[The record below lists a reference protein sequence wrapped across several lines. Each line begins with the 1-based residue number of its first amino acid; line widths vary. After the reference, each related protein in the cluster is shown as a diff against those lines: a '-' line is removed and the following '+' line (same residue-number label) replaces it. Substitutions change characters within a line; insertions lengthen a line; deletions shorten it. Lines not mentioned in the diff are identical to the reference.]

1 MTTITPLLDRSQHS
15 AHVWPNVIDGVEAD
29 GGGEETL
36 RDSPAH
42 DIRVASYRNASE
54 ADVDAAVTAAQR
66 AFDTSGWPQTP
77 GAEKAALLRRVAA
90 RIEAERDELALIETL
105 ESGKPISQAKDEVS
119 SSAGIWYYA
128 ATLAQHGYGDAHNGL
143 GENYLALTVREPV
156 GVVGIITPWNFPLLI
171 VSQKLPFALAAGCT
185 AVVKP
190 SDLTPGTTTR
200 LVQILHEEGLPAGAV
215 NLVHGGGD
223 VGGWLS
229 GHPGTQMT
237 TFTGSTNV
245 GRMVAAAAAQH
256 VKKVSLEL
264 GGKNPQVIFPD
275 ADLDAALEKV
285 VFGAYFNQG
294 ECCNAGSRLL
304 VHADIAEEFTARVVQ
319 RSHDVRV
326 GDPLDADTL
335 VGALISDKHLG
346 VVDGY
351 VNLGQQEGASVATGG
366 KRLASPQGRYY
377 SPTVLAGVPKS
388 ARVAREEIFGPV
400 LSIVSFADLA
410 EAVEITNATGYGLSA
425 GVWSRNL
432 DTALGYAR
440 AAKAG
445 TVWVNCYMDGFP
457 ELSFGGYG
465 ASGIG
470 RELGRTATDEYVE
483 HKSIVVR
490 TGTQAPSWVGGVGE
504 K

>member
-1 MTTITPLLDRSQHS
+1 MTTITSS
-15 AHVWPNVIDGVEAD
+15 APPHLNARVWPNLIDGQEV
-29 GGGEETL
+29 GGGGAEVL
-36 RDSPAH
+36 RNSPAH
-42 DIRVASYRNASE
+42 DIQVASYHSASE
-54 ADVDAAVTAAQR
+54 ADVDTAVAAGHR
-66 AFDTSGWPQTP
+66 AFASGPWPKYS
-77 GAEKAALLRRVAA
+77 GAERAALLRRVAA
-90 RIEAERDELALIETL
+90 RIEADADELALIETL

-119 SSAGIWYYA
+119 SAAGIWYYA
-128 ATLAQHGYGDAHNGL
+128 ATLAQHAHGDAHNAL
-143 GENYLALTVREPV
+143 GPNYLAVTVKEPV

-171 VSQKLPFALAAGCT
+171 VSQKLPFALAVGCT

-190 SDLTPGTTTR
+190 SDMTPGTTTR
-200 LVQILHEEGLPAGAV
+200 LVQILHEEGVPNGVV

-229 GHPGTQMT
+229 GHPGTHMT
-237 TFTGSTNV
+237 TFTGSTGV
-245 GRMVAAAAAQH
+245 GKMVAAAAAAT

-304 VHADIAEEFTARVVQ
+304 VHAEIADEFTEHVVQ
-319 RSHDVRV
+319 RAQDVLV
-326 GDPLDADTL
+326 GDPLDPATK
-335 VGALISDKHLG
+335 VGALISEKHLG
-346 VVDGY
+346 VVSGY
-351 VNLGQQEGASVATGG
+351 VDLGQTEGASVALGG
-366 KRLASPQGRYY
+366 DRLASDRGRYY
-377 SPTVLAGVPKS
+377 SPTVLAGVPKT

-400 LSIVSFADLA
+400 LSVVRFADLA

-425 GVWSRNL
+425 GVWSRDI
-432 DTALGYAR
+432 DTALGYAG
-440 AAKAG
+440 ATKAG

-457 ELSFGGYG
+457 EISFGGYG

-470 RELGRTATDEYVE
+470 RELGRTAIDEYIE
-483 HKSIVVR
+483 HKSVIIR
-490 TGTQAPSWVGGVGE
+490 TGAQAPSWVGGVGE

>member
-1 MTTITPLLDRSQHS
+1 MTTITSSDPTTIA
-15 AHVWPNVIDGVEAD
+15 AHIWPNLIDGREIG
-29 GGGEETL
+29 GGGEEVL

-42 DIRVASYRNASE
+42 DVRVASYHSASE
-54 ADVDAAVTAAQR
+54 TDVDAAVTAASR
-66 AFDTSGWPQTP
+66 AFSSGPWPEFS
-77 GAEKAALLRRVAA
+77 GAERAGLLRRVAG

-105 ESGKPISQAKDEVS
+105 ESGKPVSQARDEVS
-119 SSAGIWYYA
+119 SAAGIWYYA
-128 ATLAQHGYGDAHNGL
+128 ASLAQHTYGDAHNGL
-143 GENYLALTVREPV
+143 GPNYLAVTVKEPV
-156 GVVGIITPWNFPLLI
+156 GVVGVITPWNFPLLI
-171 VSQKLPFALAAGCT
+171 VSQKLPFALAVGCT

-237 TFTGSTNV
+237 TFTGSTGV
-245 GRMVAAAAAQH
+245 GRMVAQAAAKDL
-256 VKKVSLEL
+256 KKVSLEL

-304 VHADIAEEFTARVVQ
+304 VHADIADEFTERVVIRAQ
-319 RSHDVRV
+319 DVRV
-326 GDPLDADTL
+326 GDPLDPATK
-335 VGALISDKHLG
+335 VGALISEKHLG
-346 VVDGY
+346 VVGGY
-351 VNLGQQEGASVATGG
+351 VDLGQTEGASVVLGG
-366 KRLASPQGRYY
+366 EQLSSDRGRYY
-377 SPTVLAGVPKS
+377 SPTVLADVPKT

-400 LSIVSFADLA
+400 LSVVSFADLA

-425 GVWSRNL
+425 GVWSRDI

-440 AAKAG
+440 ATKAG

-457 ELSFGGYG
+457 EISFGGYG

-470 RELGRTATDEYVE
+470 RELGRTAIDEYIE
-483 HKSIVVR
+483 HKSTIIR
-490 TGTQAPSWVGGVGE
+490 TGAQAPSWVGGVGE

>member
-1 MTTITPLLDRSQHS
+1 MTTITSS
-15 AHVWPNVIDGVEAD
+15 APTMSANVWPNIIDGREV
-29 GGGEETL
+29 GGEGEEVL

-42 DIRVASYRNASE
+42 DVHVASYHSASE
-54 ADVDAAVTAAQR
+54 SDVDAAVQAADK
-66 AFDTSGWPQTP
+66 AFSYGDWPQTS
-77 GAEKAALLRRVAA
+77 GAERAALLRRVAA
-90 RIEAERDELALIETL
+90 RIEAELDELALIETL

-119 SSAGIWYYA
+119 SAAGIWYYA
-128 ATLAQHGYGDAHNGL
+128 ASLAQHTYGDAHNHL
-143 GENYLALTVREPV
+143 GPNYLAVTVKEPIGIV
-156 GVVGIITPWNFPLLI
+156 GVITPWNFPLLI
-171 VSQKLPFALAAGCT
+171 VSQKLPFALAVGCT

-200 LVQILHEEGLPAGAV
+200 LVQILHDEGAPNGVV

-229 GHPGTQMT
+229 SHPGTQMT
-237 TFTGSTNV
+237 TFTGSTGV
-245 GRMVAAAAAQH
+245 GRMVAQAAAKDL
-256 VKKVSLEL
+256 KKVSLEL

-304 VHADIAEEFTARVVQ
+304 VHADIADEFTTRVVE
-319 RSHDVRV
+319 RAHDVVV
-326 GDPLDADTL
+326 GDPLDPVSK
-335 VGALISDKHLG
+335 VGALISEKHLG
-346 VVDGY
+346 VVSGY
-351 VNLGQQEGASVATGG
+351 VDLGRAEGASIALGG
-366 KRLASPQGRYY
+366 GQLDSERGRYY
-377 SPTVLAGVPKS
+377 SPTVLSGVPKA

-400 LSIVSFADLA
+400 LSVVRFADLA

-425 GVWSRNL
+425 GVWSRDI

-440 AAKAG
+440 ATKAG

-457 ELSFGGYG
+457 EMSFGGYG

-470 RELGRTATDEYVE
+470 RELGRTAIDEYIE
-483 HKSIVVR
+483 HKSTIIR
-490 TGTQAPSWVGGVGE
+490 TGAQAPSWVGGVGE

>member
-1 MTTITPLLDRSQHS
+1 MTTITSNSPAID
-15 AHVWPNVIDGVEAD
+15 ANVWPNIIDGREVGGD
-29 GGGEETL
+29 GAEVL

-42 DIRVASYRNASE
+42 DVRVASYRSAGE
-54 ADVDAAVTAAQR
+54 AEVDAAVQAANR
-66 AFDTSGWPQTP
+66 AFSTGDWPRWS
-77 GAEKAALLRRVAA
+77 GAERAALLRRTAA
-90 RIEAERDELALIETL
+90 RIEAEIDELALIETL
-105 ESGKPISQAKDEVS
+105 ESGKPISQARDEIS

-128 ATLAQHGYGDAHNGL
+128 ASLAQHAYGDAHNGL
-143 GENYLALTVREPV
+143 GPNYLAVTVKEPV
-156 GVVGIITPWNFPLLI
+156 GVVGVITPWNFPLLI
-171 VSQKLPFALAAGCT
+171 VSQKLPFALAVGCT

-200 LVQILHEEGLPAGAV
+200 LVKILHEEGLPDGAV

-229 GHPGTQMT
+229 SHPGTQMT
-237 TFTGSTNV
+237 TFTGSTGV
-245 GRMVAAAAAQH
+245 GRLVATAAAKDL
-256 VKKVSLEL
+256 KKVSLEL

-304 VHADIAEEFTARVVQ
+304 VHEDVADEFTERVIRRAQ
-319 RSHDVRV
+319 DVVV
-326 GDPLDADTL
+326 GDPLDPGTK
-335 VGALISDKHLG
+335 VGALISEKHLG
-346 VVDGY
+346 VVSGY
-351 VNLGQQEGASVATGG
+351 VDLGQTEGASVALGG
-366 KRLASPQGRYY
+366 ERLDSERGRYY
-377 SPTVLAGVPKS
+377 APTVLAGVPKS

-400 LSIVSFADLA
+400 LSVVRFADLA

-425 GVWSRNL
+425 GVWSRDI

-440 AAKAG
+440 ATKAG

-457 ELSFGGYG
+457 EISFGGYG

-470 RELGRTATDEYVE
+470 RELGRTAIDEYVE
-483 HKSIVVR
+483 QKSTIIR
-490 TGTQAPSWVGGVGE
+490 TGAQAASWVGGVGE

>member
-1 MTTITPLLDRSQHS
+1 MTITNVQDPATLSVNL
-15 AHVWPNVIDGVEAD
+15 WPNIIDGAEVD
-29 GGGEETL
+29 GGGAETP
-36 RDSPAH
+36 RESPAH
-42 DIRVASYRNASE
+42 GVRVAVYRSAGE
-54 ADVDAAVTAAQR
+54 ADVNAAVVAAGR
-66 AFDTSGWPQTP
+66 AFDRGDWTRTS
-77 GAEKAALLRRVAA
+77 GAEKAALLRRVAG

-105 ESGKPISQAKDEVS
+105 ESGKPISQAKDEIS
-119 SSAGIWYYA
+119 SAAGIWYYA
-128 ATLAQHGYGDAHNGL
+128 ATLAQHAFGDAHNGL
-143 GENYLALTVREPV
+143 GSEYLAITVKEPV

-171 VSQKLPFALAAGCT
+171 VSQKLPFALAVGCS

-200 LVQILHEEGLPAGAV
+200 LVQILHEEGLPVGVV

-245 GRMVAAAAAQH
+245 GRMVATAAAKSL
-256 VKKVSLEL
+256 KKVSLEL

-304 VHADIAEEFTARVVQ
+304 VHADIAEEFTARIVA
-319 RSHDVRV
+319 RTHDVRV
-326 GDPLDADTL
+326 GDPLDAATK
-335 VGALISDKHLG
+335 VGALISEKHLG
-346 VVDGY
+346 VVSGY
-351 VNLGQQEGASVATGG
+351 VDLGQTEGATVAVGG
-366 KRLASPQGRYY
+366 EQLESDTGRYF
-377 SPTVLAGVPKS
+377 SPTVLAGVPKT
-388 ARVAREEIFGPV
+388 ARVATEEIFGPV
-400 LSIVSFADLA
+400 LSVVSFGDLA
-410 EAVEITNATGYGLSA
+410 EAVAITNATGYGLSA
-425 GVWSRNL
+425 GVWSRDI

-440 AAKAG
+440 ATKAG

-457 ELSFGGYG
+457 EISFGGYG

-470 RELGRTATDEYVE
+470 RELGRTAIDEYIE
-483 HKSIVVR
+483 HKSIVIR
-490 TGTQAPSWVGGVGE
+490 TGAPAPSWAGGIGE

>member
-1 MTTITPLLDRSQHS
+1 MTTIIATDTPAITPQ
-15 AHVWPNVIDGVEAD
+15 VWPNIIDGHAVP
-29 GGGEETL
+29 GGGKETL
-36 RDSPAH
+36 RNSPAH
-42 DIRVASYRNASE
+42 DLQVASYRDANE
-54 ADVDAAVTAAQR
+54 ADVDSAVSAAQR
-66 AFDTSGWPQTP
+66 AFDTGGWPQTS

-90 RIEAERDELALIETL
+90 RIEADRDELALIETL
-105 ESGKPISQAKDEVS
+105 ESGKPISQAKDEIS
-119 SSAGIWYYA
+119 SAAGIWYYA
-128 ATLAQHGYGDAHNGL
+128 ATLAQHNYGDAHNGL

-171 VSQKLPFALAAGCT
+171 VSQKLPFALAAGCA

-190 SDLTPGTTTR
+190 SDMTPGTTTR
-200 LVQILHEEGLPAGAV
+200 LIRYLHEEGLPAGTV

-223 VGGWLS
+223 VGSWLS

-245 GRMVAAAAAQH
+245 GRMVATAGAQGL
-256 VKKVSLEL
+256 KKVSLEL
-264 GGKNPQVIFPD
+264 GGKNPQVIFSD

-304 VHADIAEEFTARVVQ
+304 VHADIVEEFTARVVQ
-319 RSHDVRV
+319 RTQHIRV

-335 VGALISDKHLG
+335 VGALISEKHLG
-346 VVDGY
+346 VVNGY
-351 VNLGQQEGASVATGG
+351 VELGQTEGATVAIGG
-366 KRLASPQGRYY
+366 EQLKSETGRYF
-377 SPTVLAGVPKS
+377 SPTVLAGVPKA

-400 LSIVSFADLA
+400 LSIVSFADLN

-425 GVWSRNL
+425 GVWSRNI

-440 AAKAG
+440 ATKAG

-457 ELSFGGYG
+457 EISFGGYG
-465 ASGIG
+465 ASGLG
-470 RELGRTATDEYVE
+470 RELGRTATDEYIE
-483 HKSIVVR
+483 HKSIIVR
-490 TGTQAPSWVGGVGE
+490 TGAQAPSWVGGVGE